1 MMPGERAALD
11 LARLGLLDGP
21 DLPAFDC
28 IARLAAEALAAPLA
42 LVTLAEPLAGR
53 LLLRSLSCP
62 GTPAAVQR
70 SLPLSETLCR
80 HVLERGEALIMPD
93 VAAAEPSLPLREV
106 AGTPVAAYLG
116 VPLRDP
122 AGRAVGTLCAIADA
136 PRPWSE
142 REIDMLG
149 GLAALAGDQIALRL
163 ALAEASEAR
172 AAAAAALARQEET
185 ERRFRDLAAN
195 VPGAI
200 FRYLLRPDGSDAIEY
215 MSPGCLDIWEIGDE
229 ELRGDPARLWEAIA
243 PEDLPAMQASIAAS
257 AREMARW
264 RHRWRIT
271 TPSGRRKWLEGHG
284 SPTRLPDGGVLW
296 NSLVLDVTAEVA
308 AQERLNENM
317 RLLYEAQKQESIGR
331 LAGGMAHDVNN
342 LLGVI
347 MTNAELLL
355 LRENAPQ
362 DPAPFLHAILRAAES
377 GGELTRQLLSF
388 ARRMPM
394 RPEPIDL
401 NRTVRDMTT
410 LVRRT
415 LPENIA
421 IETALMAGLW
431 TVEADRGLLDSAL
444 LNLVL
449 NARDAMPEG
458 GRLTIETANMRVDHE
473 YLAARE
479 EDLPPGR
486 YVMLAVTDTGMGV
499 DEALLPSIF
508 EPFVTTKG
516 PERGTGLG
524 LAMVQGFVRQSGGM
538 VRVYSE
544 AGRGACFKI
553 YLPAAEGGAHPAPPQ
568 PQGGLNPDAPAPRLL
583 LVEDQPELRRA
594 LARQL
599 EAAGFA
605 VAETGGGEEA
615 LALFRAEPESFALVL
630 TDVIMTGALTGP
642 RLVQEIRRIRPD
654 LPAVFMSGYPHEANV
669 HGNGLRPSD
678 VRLTKPIP
686 RATLVGTVLRALRQ
700 RGGA

>member
-1 MMPGERAALD
+1 LASGDDTIMD
-11 LARLGLLDGP
+11 LSRLGLLDGP
-21 DLPAFDC
+21 DLPGFDR
-28 IARLAAEALAAPLA
+28 IARLAAETLGVPLA
-42 LVTLAEPLAGR
+42 LITLAEPLADR
-53 LLLRSLSCP
+53 LFLRSLSRAL
-62 GTPAAVQR
+62 TPDAAAR
-70 SLPLSETLCR
+70 SLRLSDTLCR
-80 HVLERGEALIMPD
+80 RVLERGEALALPD
-93 VAAAEPSLPLREV
+93 VRASEPGLALPAV
-106 AGTPVAAYLG
+106 AGVAVAAYLG
-116 VPLRDP
+116 APLRDP
-122 AGRAVGTLCAIADA
+122 AGRAIGTLCAIADA

-142 REIDMLG
+142 GETAMLQG
-149 GLAALAGDQIALRL
+149 FAALAADQIGLL
-163 ALAEASEAR
+163 DALAEAGEAR
-172 AAAAAALARQEET
+172 ALAAEALARHEET

-215 MSPGCLDIWEIGDE
+215 MSPGCLDIWEMGDE
-229 ELRGDPARLWEAIA
+229 ELQGNPARLWDMVER
-243 PEDLPAMQASIAAS
+243 EDLPAMRASVAAS

-284 SPTRLPDGGVLW
+284 SPTRLPDGGILW
-296 NSLVLDVTAEVA
+296 NSLILDVTTEVA

-331 LAGGMAHDVNN
+331 IAGGVAHDVNN

-355 LRENAPQ
+355 HEKAPQ
-362 DPAPFLHAILRAAES
+362 DSAPFLRAIVQAAES

-388 ARRMPM
+388 ARRMPV
-394 RPEPIDL
+394 RPEAIDL
-401 NRTVRDMTT
+401 NRTVRDMAN

-421 IETALMAGLW
+421 IETSLMAGLW

-449 NARDAMPEG
+449 NARDAMPQG
-458 GRLTIETANMRVDHE
+458 GKLTIETANMRMDDE
-473 YLAARE
+473 YLVARG

-486 YVMLAVTDTGMGV
+486 YVMLAVTDTGSGIE
-499 DEALLPSIF
+499 EALLPSIF

-544 AGRGACFKI
+544 AGRGASFKL
-553 YLPAAEGGAHPAPPQ
+553 YLPAADGPARQAPPQ
-568 PQGGLNPDAPAPRLL
+568 PSYGLEPGAAPPAPAAGGGPARAAPRAGGAARGRGLRRGRGGQRRGGADPVPGRSGRLRPGADRRDHDGRADRPAPRAGDPRAPPRSARRLHVGL
-583 LVEDQPELRRA
+583 SARGQCAWQRAAPERCQPHQAHPPRHAGRRGD
-594 LARQL
+594 ARHP
-599 EAAGFA
+599 A
-605 VAETGGGEEA
+605 GGGA
-615 LALFRAEPESFALVL
+615 
-630 TDVIMTGALTGP
+630 
-642 RLVQEIRRIRPD
+642 
-654 LPAVFMSGYPHEANV
+654 
-669 HGNGLRPSD
+669 
-678 VRLTKPIP
+678 
-686 RATLVGTVLRALRQ
+686 
-700 RGGA
+700 